1 MKTFHIIEKRK
12 EIFLMNGKTV
22 LKTIGKI
29 AGVAAT
35 VYVALSG
42 VIEDQKKEKEFDE
55 LKKSVANLQK
65 QNEENP

>member
-1 MKTFHIIEKRK
+1 
-12 EIFLMNGKTV
+12 MNGKTV

-42 VIEDQKKEKEFDE
+42 VIDDQKKEKEFDE
-55 LKKSVANLQK
+55 LKKSVADLQK

>member
-1 MKTFHIIEKRK
+1 
-12 EIFLMNGKTV
+12 MNGKTV

-42 VIEDQKKEKEFDE
+42 VIDDQKKEKELKNMQKDIAD
-55 LKKSVANLQK
+55 LKK
-65 QNEENP
+65 QNGENP